1 MMPFVFERCSD
12 TSDLKHANGNQTAT
26 DTKQSGP
33 SQEDEWEA
41 IEVDARLVYNNDP
54 ARQSIAANSDPTFRI
69 DRQALFGLRQERWR
83 AAS

>member
-1 MMPFVFERCSD
+1 MV
-12 TSDLKHANGNQTAT
+12 
-26 DTKQSGP
+26 TKQQP
-33 SQEDEWEA
+33 IPNKVDLQEDEWEV
-41 IEVDARLVYNNDP
+41 IKVDARLVYNKDP